1 MATDPSTVMFVTNA
15 WKNVLKKNICAD
27 LIQDTMNAAFVW
39 RWSISIYGANKR
51 IRDPC
56 AFCYVLCF
64 QLLFIFFLL
73 NFFLLLKKMVILK
86 RYLLLNLLKAK
97 GFGKISL
104 NWDSFFTLFIGCLQ
118 WLSNF
123 TLLSQGS
130 QRLRNW
136 NDTKWVVSTVDETSC
151 IHWTPPGYPRV
162 DHPIARYRWVG
173 MLLSTKIT

>member
-1 MATDPSTVMFVTNA
+1 MRGKTSWRKTYVQTWFRTRWMLHLFGGEVFLSMARTNVFVIHVLFVM
-15 WKNVLKKNICAD
+15 
-27 LIQDTMNAAFVW
+27 
-39 RWSISIYGANKR
+39 Y
-51 IRDPC
+51 
-56 AFCYVLCF
+56 YVF
-64 QLLFIFFLL
+64 SYFLFFFLL

-86 RYLLLNLLKAK
+86 RYLLLNLLTTK

-151 IHWTPPGYPRV
+151 IHWTPPGCPRV